1 MWSCCYMGTGKQL
14 GLCYLW
20 LWIPVNIQSISFIRY
35 KPRCFGYSILLDA
48 AIRVLD
54 YLNIYFVLYRKA
66 VQLPLPSY
74 WHSCQLFFLKV
85 LLNEFMIYAFHFI
98 VMCNVCQVR
107 NSTTILTKEF
117 IDSLPNGWEEYAW
130 RRINK
135 GIQL

>member
-20 LWIPVNIQSISFIRY
+20 LWIPVNIQSLSFIRY

-85 LLNEFMIYAFHFI
+85 LLNEFMMYAFHFI
-98 VMCNVCQVR
+98 VMCNDCPGAEQHHYTHQGIHWFFTEWMGGVCM
-107 NSTTILTKEF
+107 
-117 IDSLPNGWEEYAW
+117 A
-130 RRINK
+130 
-135 GIQL
+135 

>member
-20 LWIPVNIQSISFIRY
+20 LWIPVNIKSLSFVRY
-35 KPRCFGYSILLDA
+35 KPRCFGYSILLDCIVPQGCSITLTILLTFMSA
-48 AIRVLD
+48 FYIFIFWKCCWMNLWCM
-54 YLNIYFVLYRKA
+54 
-66 VQLPLPSY
+66 PSIL
-74 WHSCQLFFLKV
+74 LFCV
-85 LLNEFMIYAFHFI
+85 MIT
-98 VMCNVCQVR
+98 QVR